1 MNADSGAPCSP
12 RHSKKKQFI
21 DSIKRAVAAQSGSR
35 QLTEAAAVTCVKLCK
50 ASTYI
55 NILDSNNV
63 VFTLVQSVINDLKV
77 SEDVRCYTFKLSVS
91 VGFLPENRLLNNSTE
106 KSIGF

>member
-21 DSIKRAVAAQSGSR
+21 DLVKKAIGQHGTSKQ
-35 QLTEAAAVTCVKLCK
+35 QTEAAAVTCVKLCK

-55 NILDSNNV
+55 SNLDSNNV
-63 VFTLVQSVINDLKV
+63 AFTLVQNIINELKV
-77 SEDVRCYTFKLSVS
+77 SDC
-91 VGFLPENRLLNNSTE
+91 
-106 KSIGF
+106 

>member
-1 MNADSGAPCSP
+1 MLEEIVNADTGAPCSP

-21 DSIKRAVAAQSGSR
+21 DAIKRCINTHGNSSK
-35 QLTEAAAVTCVKLCK
+35 QLTEAAAITCVKLCK

-63 VFTLVQSVINDLKV
+63 AFMLVQSILNDLKV
-77 SEDVRCYTFKLSVS
+77 DK
-91 VGFLPENRLLNNSTE
+91 
-106 KSIGF
+106 